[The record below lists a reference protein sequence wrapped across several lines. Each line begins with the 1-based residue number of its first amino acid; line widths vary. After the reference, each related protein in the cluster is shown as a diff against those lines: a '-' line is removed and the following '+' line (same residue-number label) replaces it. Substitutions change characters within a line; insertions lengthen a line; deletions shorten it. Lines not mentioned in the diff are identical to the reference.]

1 MQRNLAWLLP
11 VLFICLPVLAQEK
24 DAERIPLKIGKD
36 TTYFTGPVTE
46 DGIIDYVAALNK
58 HYGEGIAQDD
68 NAFALLAQLHPK
80 QTPDASEHQV
90 LYWDRLF
97 EVLGIEPDDA
107 MPSLLTRWQYAA
119 DAGLE
124 DLEFE
129 AMVDEAMQG
138 PWTKKELSHV
148 HAWMLANAAVSEK
161 VEEALVRP
169 HYYAPLIRTADDESL
184 PAILVPQLGFLREA
198 GRLIGVHGMYA
209 LAQGDVATTLD
220 AAIRLRKFGKLV
232 SHEPTLIGV
241 LVGISLQNMQRELI
255 EALVETGSVSQQEA
269 VAYLDTHARVGSVDT
284 VSRAIAQHERL
295 MTLDT
300 IQRAWAGARTDL
312 HFFIGRGDEEARRAA
327 KRMDAVVRSRFF
339 DINRSLRA
347 VNKRYD
353 ELASIPAIEDRGQ
366 RIKAYEAF
374 NKASAV
380 PDAIKRIPMLFHI
393 AAIDALPEGWTSD
406 RYTDEVTGVFT
417 LLLMADAAATVRTQ
431 KRSQTRRLVE
441 ATAIGL
447 LGYRDQH
454 GELPASLDALV
465 PTYFDAVPIDF
476 ASNKP
481 LVYRVN
487 DDGSAIVYSIGENL
501 KDDGGVDDYTD
512 GDIAIRIGTP

>member
-1 MQRNLAWLLP
+1 MHRTLVWLLP
-11 VLFICLPVLAQEK
+11 VLFICLSVSAQ

-36 TTYFTGPVTE
+36 TTYFSGPVTE

-68 NAFALLAQLHPK
+68 NAFALLAQLHPR

-90 LYWDRLF
+90 FYWDRLF

-124 DLEFE
+124 DMEFE

-138 PWTKKELSHV
+138 PWTKKELPHV
-148 HAWMLANAAVSEK
+148 HAWMLANTGVMEK
-161 VEEALVRP
+161 VDEALERP
-169 HYYAPLIRTADDESL
+169 HYFAPLIRTSDDETL
-184 PAILVPQLGFLREA
+184 PAILLPQLGFLREA

-209 LAQGDVATTLD
+209 LAQGDVATTFD

-232 SHEPTLIGV
+232 SYEPTLIGV
-241 LVGISLQNMQRELI
+241 LVGISLQNMQRELS
-255 EALVETGSVSQQEA
+255 EALAEAGSLSQQEV
-269 VAYLDTHARVGSVDT
+269 VAYLDAHARVGAVET
-284 VSRAIAQHERL
+284 VGRAIAQHERL

-312 HFFIGRGDEEARRAA
+312 HFFTGQGDEGARRAA

-353 ELASIPAIEDRGQ
+353 ELATISAIKDRGQ
-366 RIKAYEAF
+366 RKKAYEDF
-374 NKASAV
+374 NEAV
-380 PDAIKRIPMLFHI
+380 AEPDTIKRISMLFRI
-393 AAIDALPEGWTSD
+393 AAIDALPEGWTPD
-406 RYTDEVTGVFT
+406 RYTDEVTGVYT
-417 LLLMADAAATVRTQ
+417 LLLMADAESTGRTQ

-441 ATAIGL
+441 ATAISL

-465 PTYFDAVPIDF
+465 PGYFDEVPIDF
-476 ASNKP
+476 ATGKP

-487 DDGSAIVYSIGENL
+487 DDGSALVYSLGENL
-501 KDDGGVDDYTD
+501 KDDGGVDDYAE
-512 GDIAIRIGTP
+512 GDIAVRIGTGKP